1 MPFIRLLI
9 MVAAGTLLAVTAQA
23 DEARLVTADD
33 FIETL
38 SKPTSAHEGLPDSA
52 DGSQKPRFRLRGISA
67 ATRPPEVA
75 INIFFKSG
83 TVEVA
88 DDFSKKQMAE
98 AGKALSSEIL
108 RPYRF
113 EIAGHTDSVGSEAY
127 NRDLSEKRARALKQY
142 LMDQYS
148 VAEHRLETIGYGE
161 SQPVADNN
169 TEQGRARNRRV
180 VFKRLD

>member
-1 MPFIRLLI
+1 MI
-9 MVAAGTLLAVTAQA
+9 AAVFLFAVTAQA

-33 FIETL
+33 FIDTL
-38 SKPTSAHEGLPDSA
+38 SKTTTTDDSLPDTA
-52 DGSQKPRFRLRGISA
+52 GGSQKPRFRLRGISA
-67 ATRPPEVA
+67 EARPPEIA

-83 TVEVA
+83 SVEVA

-108 RPYRF
+108 GPYRF

-142 LMDQYS
+142 LMDQYH
-148 VAEHRLETIGYGE
+148 VAENRLETIGYGE
-161 SQPVADNN
+161 SQPVADNE